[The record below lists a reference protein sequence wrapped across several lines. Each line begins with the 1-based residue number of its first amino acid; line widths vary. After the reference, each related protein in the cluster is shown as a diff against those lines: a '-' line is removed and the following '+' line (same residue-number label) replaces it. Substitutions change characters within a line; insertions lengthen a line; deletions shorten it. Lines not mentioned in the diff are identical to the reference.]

1 MKKRAYAALLIFCM
15 LWLGTAS
22 AFAETPAWVQETD
35 REFSPAGGI
44 VNYVSEDGTT
54 AAEIKGNEI
63 TWLRE
68 ESGGS
73 STWYGI
79 DNRSGE
85 FKPGSRFYVRWIDSQ
100 EDPEEFTK
108 YFNALDSRTKEQIRE
123 QIDHD
128 HMHIFL
134 FGVTDPDG
142 NECHSFSESV
152 PLYIQLGDD
161 FDMEDAVAMFMSDG
175 MDEDIEISF
184 DETLSPEGRER
195 FAVIELKHT
204 GTALLGEGNS
214 RFPASIFSEGNGH
227 VLLVILAML
236 LVITGVL
243 LRYRAEKQK
252 EKEKNACDIVVMKRR
267 YGEDD
272 E

>member
-22 AFAETPAWVQETD
+22 AFAETPTWVQETD
-35 REFSPAGGI
+35 REFSPAGGV
-44 VNYVSEDGTT
+44 VNYISPDGTIS
-54 AAEIKGNEI
+54 AEVGEGI

-85 FKPGSRFYVRWIDSQ
+85 FKPGSRFWVRWISEG
-100 EDPEEFTK
+100 EDREEFTK
-108 YFNALDSRTKEQIRE
+108 YFNMLDDRTKKQIG
-123 QIDHD
+123 QD
-128 HMHIFL
+128 HMRIFL

-142 NECHSFSESV
+142 NEYHSFSESV

-175 MDEDIEISF
+175 MDESIEISF

-204 GTALLGEGNS
+204 GTALLGEGSS